1 MSYFPTQF
9 PLILASG
16 SSIRRT
22 LLRQAGINA
31 TSRSVDVDEAFLR
44 QEAEKNAL
52 SPAQTALSLA
62 RAKAEKAAHD
72 FPPQALIIAA
82 DQILDC
88 HGTIF
93 SKPSSRH
100 HAKQQLQQLRGRTH
114 SLHSAVVLWQGDR
127 CLWEHV
133 SSPHLTMRNF
143 SDRFL
148 DQYLALDGEEILY
161 CVGGYRLEGIG
172 IQLFEEYEGTYD
184 AILGL
189 PLLPLLEALRCH
201 GGLKT

>member
-9 PLILASG
+9 PLTLASG

-22 LLRQAGINA
+22 LLRQAGIEA
-31 TSRSVDVDEAFLR
+31 TSRSVDVDEDALR
-44 QEAEKNAL
+44 QYAQRNAL
-52 SPAQTALSLA
+52 PPAEIALTLA
-62 RAKAEKAAHD
+62 RAKAQKAAHD
-72 FPPQALIIAA
+72 SSPETLMIAA
-82 DQILDC
+82 DQILEC
-88 HGTIF
+88 QGTIF
-93 SKPSSRH
+93 SKPSSLQ

-114 SLHSAVVLWQGDR
+114 NLHSAVVLWKGDR
-127 CLWEHV
+127 CLWQHV
-133 SSPHLTMRNF
+133 SSPHLTMRAF
-143 SDRFL
+143 SDTFI

-172 IQLFEEYEGTYD
+172 IQLFESYHGTYD

-189 PLLPLLEALRCH
+189 PLLPLLEALRTH